1 MTIPTGATIS
11 GIYRV
16 SRWGYWTKQLQ
27 VIRSQSDCRKILWR
41 ICEYKPRRR
50 SSFNAP
56 PLLLFDL
63 IRACMKPRNQM
74 STIVK
79 KTKSE
84 KGKVNCDEQKKRISL
99 DLFYEAN
106 NANPSP
112 IVIHSQSPWSNE
124 STKQKQRFLF
134 RVGYVAAFPPST

>member
-1 MTIPTGATIS
+1 M
-11 GIYRV
+11 
-16 SRWGYWTKQLQ
+16 
-27 VIRSQSDCRKILWR
+27 
-41 ICEYKPRRR
+41 
-50 SSFNAP
+50 N
-56 PLLLFDL
+56 
-63 IRACMKPRNQM
+63 PRNQM

-112 IVIHSQSPWSNE
+112 IVIHSQSP
-124 STKQKQRFLF
+124 
-134 RVGYVAAFPPST
+134 